1 MLFFLLLLSS
11 FSLFLFLLFF
21 PIVSFILELI
31 GPKKNVLNNQ
41 SLNIFVWLRCNKLSV
56 NIKKTNYVTFS
67 PSQRKLNLFWR
78 SIQSNVTKF
87 LGVYLDE
94 HLTWKYHINFVCK
107 QIAKSIGI
115 LSTTRFYLSCKN
127 KLMLYYTLIYPY
139 INYCNSTWSST
150 YVSNLNRIYYLQ
162 KRAVRAITNSEY
174 RAHTAPLFSKL
185 EILDI
190 FQVNTLD
197 TAKFMFRYHNNLLP
211 PLFRNLFM
219 TNSQVHRY
227 DTRTAS
233 NYRVHSC
240 RTNIKKFTILYQGPR
255 IWNCLPASVTNL
267 SSFSIFKNKVL
278 EFLLK

>member
-1 MLFFLLLLSS
+1 MS
-11 FSLFLFLLFF
+11 
-21 PIVSFILELI
+21 
-31 GPKKNVLNNQ
+31 
-41 SLNIFVWLRCNKLSV
+41 
-56 NIKKTNYVTFS
+56 TFS
-67 PSQRKLNLFWR
+67 PSQSKLNHSFSLSFGGQTL
-78 SIQSNVTKF
+78 IQSNVTKF
-87 LGVYLDE
+87 LEVHLDE
-94 HLTWKYHINFVCK
+94 HLTWKYHISFVCK

-115 LSTTRFYLSCKN
+115 LARTRFYLSCMT
-127 KLMLYYTLIYPY
+127 KLTLLYTLIYPC
-139 INYCNSTWSST
+139 ITYCNSTWSSM

-162 KRAVRAITNSEY
+162 KWAVRAITNSEY

-219 TNSQVHRY
+219 TDSQVHRY

-240 RTNIKKFTILYQGPR
+240 HTNIKKFTI
-255 IWNCLPASVTNL
+255 
-267 SSFSIFKNKVL
+267 FKQ
-278 EFLLK
+278 

>member
-1 MLFFLLLLSS
+1 M
-11 FSLFLFLLFF
+11 
-21 PIVSFILELI
+21 
-31 GPKKNVLNNQ
+31 
-41 SLNIFVWLRCNKLSV
+41 
-56 NIKKTNYVTFS
+56 
-67 PSQRKLNLFWR
+67 
-78 SIQSNVTKF
+78 
-87 LGVYLDE
+87 YLDE

-115 LSTTRFYLSCKN
+115 LFRTRFYLSCKT
-127 KLMLYYTLIYPY
+127 KLTLYYTLIYPCITY
-139 INYCNSTWSST
+139 FNSTWSST

-190 FQVNTLD
+190 FQINTLD
-197 TAKFMFRYHNNLLP
+197 TAKFMFRCHNNLLP

-227 DTRTAS
+227 HTRTAS

-255 IWNCLPASVTNL
+255 ILNCLPASGDTLVKL
-267 SSFSIFKNKVL
+267 FCL
-278 EFLLK
+278 